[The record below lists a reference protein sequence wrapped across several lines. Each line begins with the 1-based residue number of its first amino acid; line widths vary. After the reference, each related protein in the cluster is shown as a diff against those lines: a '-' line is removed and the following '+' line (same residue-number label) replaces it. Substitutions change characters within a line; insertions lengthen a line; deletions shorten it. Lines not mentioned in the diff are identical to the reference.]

1 MARTAILLTI
11 VGEVQGVGFRAFIRG
26 EAQRFGLHGW
36 VRNRFDGSVEA
47 LVIGEADTLDVLI
60 ESCGTNAPPAADIHE
75 LNFCGAEDDGSLE
88 FIQLP
93 TV

>member
-1 MARTAILLTI
+1 MARSAILLTI
-11 VGEVQGVGFRAFIRG
+11 VGDVQGVGLRAFLRG
-26 EAQRFGLHGW
+26 EAERFGLHGW

-47 LVIGEADTLDVLI
+47 LVIGESDAIDALL

-75 LNFCGAEDDGSLE
+75 LNFCGAEDDGSTK
-88 FIQLP
+88 FIHRP

>member
-11 VGEVQGVGFRAFIRG
+11 VGDVQGVGFRAFIRG
-26 EAQRFGLHGW
+26 EAERLGLHGW
-36 VRNRFDGSVEA
+36 VRNRFDGSIEA
-47 LVIGEADTLDVLI
+47 LVIGESDTVDALL

-75 LNFCGAEDDGSLE
+75 LNFCGAEDDGSIK
-88 FIQLP
+88 FVQRP